1 MTFEC
6 TVLLYDKKDDAVEGS
21 FGNGERSYRR
31 LHGETELP
39 QASKLISG
47 ETAETRFFKAQ
58 QLVNFNKNL
67 VSMWVKII

>member
-6 TVLLYDKKDDAVEGS
+6 TVLLYDKKDDAVKGNP
-21 FGNGERSYRR
+21 GNGERSYRR

-67 VSMWVKII
+67 AYM